1 MEACPCRQVCPH
13 ARHPSHTRLALSF
26 PQYQMQHR
34 IPEMDIINILPAKN
48 RDELRRWLAAHYRT
62 EKECWVIVKRGRPVD
77 DGTFWYIDAV
87 EEAMCF
93 GWIDST
99 TKKTDAGTTAQRLAP
114 RRKGS
119 VWSELNKERC
129 RRMERLGRMT
139 DAGRAVLPDMSE
151 NGFLI
156 DRDILKALQAD
167 PEIWK
172 NFQAFPPLYQR
183 VRIDTIQI
191 KKKQPELF
199 NSRLQKLLDNTKK
212 GIMYGEWND
221 NGRLLES
228 PFPMILPFSD

>member
-1 MEACPCRQVCPH
+1 MEFKN
-13 ARHPSHTRLALSF
+13 LL
-26 PQYQMQHR
+26 
-34 IPEMDIINILPAKN
+34 DAKS
-48 RDELRRWLAAHYRT
+48 RGELRQWLLKNHDK
-62 EKECWVIVKRGRPVD
+62 EPECWVVVKRGRPVD

-99 TKKTDAGTTAQRLAP
+99 TKKTDTGVTAQRLAP

-119 VWSELNKERC
+119 LWSELNKERC
-129 RRMERLGRMT
+129 RRMERLGLMT
-139 DAGRAVLPDMSE
+139 DAGRAVLPDLSP
-151 NGFLI
+151 NGFVI
-156 DRDILKALQAD
+156 DPEILSALQAD
-167 PEIWK
+167 PAVWD
-172 NFQAFPPLYQR
+172 NFQSFPPLYQR

-199 NSRLQKLLDNTKK
+199 QSRLQKLIDNTRA

-228 PFPMILPFSD
+228 SPEQQ